1 MKAAAKLILFAA
13 VCAGGAAWAEDAVQV
28 ASLAVKER
36 LAAIELIN
44 VTAKKEQDAAATANA
59 DAPVAAILRAAEALE
74 ALEDDGERG

>member
-13 VCAGGAAWAEDAVQV
+13 ACAGGAACAEDAVQV
-28 ASLAVKER
+28 PSLSVKER

-59 DAPVAAILRAAEALE
+59 DARVAAILRAAEALE